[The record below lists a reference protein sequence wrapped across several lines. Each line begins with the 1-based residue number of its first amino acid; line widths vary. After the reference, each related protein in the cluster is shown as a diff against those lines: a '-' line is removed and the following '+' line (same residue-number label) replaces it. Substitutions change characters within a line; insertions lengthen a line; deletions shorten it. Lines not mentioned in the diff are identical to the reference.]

1 MFYRVLAVAAM
12 IAYTPIYWSIRAVD
26 KVKETIGQ

>member
-1 MFYRVLAVAAM
+1 MFYYVLSVAAM
-12 IAYTPIYWSIRAVD
+12 IAYAPVYWSILVVD